1 VRTVASYLSAISTRQ
16 TLLGNSALERAQV
29 DQWLEYW
36 QLQLETYLN
45 DTTQVSGALK
55 VRICHTSFSLYFNRA
70 VKTFLSSR
78 LIMNSRRLWNSHQRL
93 KFLRARAS
101 RDILKFRVSEMAF
114 AGIFQ
119 RNFPPW
125 MPCCFVRIYARLGTM
140 PSKCPR
146 CSIASHDLNVSQI

>member
-1 VRTVASYLSAISTRQ
+1 MASYLSAISRQ

-45 DTTQVSGALK
+45 DTTHVSGALK

-78 LIMNSRRLWNSHQRL
+78 LIMNGRWLWNSHQRL
-93 KFLRARAS
+93 KFLRAEAS
-101 RDILKFRVSEMAF
+101 RDILKFRILEMVF
-114 AGIFQ
+114 AGVFK
-119 RNFPPW
+119 RYFPLW
-125 MPCCFVRIYARLGTM
+125 TPCCFVRIYARLGTM

-146 CSIASHDLNVSQI
+146 RSTTSHGLNVSRI